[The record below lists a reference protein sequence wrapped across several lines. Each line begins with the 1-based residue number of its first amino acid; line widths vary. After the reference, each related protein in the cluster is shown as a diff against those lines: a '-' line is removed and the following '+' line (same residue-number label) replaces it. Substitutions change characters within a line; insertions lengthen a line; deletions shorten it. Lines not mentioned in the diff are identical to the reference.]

1 MQLVYV
7 DSVHSEV
14 IQVERTRP
22 VICHWTSEKM
32 KLRESYE
39 KEELGDFGTGEFNEE
54 FVERD
59 LNEEVNLIITIILD
73 YFSIFNDRNL

>member
-1 MQLVYV
+1 
-7 DSVHSEV
+7 
-14 IQVERTRP
+14 
-22 VICHWTSEKM
+22 M